1 MSSNSPV
8 IQTQG
13 LTKEFG
19 TIKAVNNVDFSA
31 EEGEIMAIVGD
42 NGAGKS
48 TLIKMLCGVLEPT
61 EGEIFVRGE
70 SVSFDDYNDARQ
82 MGIGT
87 VYQDLALTHSQTV
100 ASNVF
105 LGNEP
110 VREGIAGRLGLVDK
124 ERMNREATEA
134 LEKVKIPVDPNSQV
148 RNLSGGQQQA
158 VAIARALQF
167 NPDILI
173 MDEPTSALSIEGVRN
188 VLNVVNTLRK
198 EGISIILISH
208 NIEEVLG
215 IADRISVLHQ
225 GELMGVLDAK
235 TSDREDIVLK
245 MMGGKE
251 SGQAAPLEDIRDD
264 GRSTA

>member
-1 MSSNSPV
+1 MNENTPV
-8 IQTQG
+8 IRTEG
-13 LTKEFG
+13 LTKEFD
-19 TIKAVNNVDFSA
+19 TIKAIQNVDFSA
-31 EEGEIMAIVGD
+31 NKGEIMAIVGD

-61 EGEIFVRGE
+61 DGEIFVRGDR
-70 SVSFDDYNDARQ
+70 VSFEDYNKARQ

-87 VYQDLALTHSQTV
+87 VYQDLALAKSQTV
-100 ASNVF
+100 SSNVF

-110 VREGIAGRLGLVDK
+110 TKEGIFGRLGLVDK
-124 ERMNREATEA
+124 ERMTREAAEA
-134 LEKVKIPVDPNSQV
+134 LEKVQIPVDPNSQV
-148 RNLSGGQQQA
+148 ENLSGGQQQA

-167 NPDILI
+167 EPDILI

-188 VLNVVNTLRK
+188 VLNVVNSLRQ

-235 TSDREDIVLK
+235 EADREDIVLK
-245 MMGGKE
+245 MMGEKK
-251 SGQAAPLEDIRDD
+251 SSQAAPLEDIRDD
-264 GRSTA
+264 GRSTV